1 MTYWILNKIRSYHN
15 QGGRKIYRLFIK
27 EDNIMR
33 KDFLKDESQEAIQ
46 NMAMGSID
54 SRLPLIGVK
63 IKPEGLTG
71 NEWLHALEATIDT
84 KEHRRCIRIRIYANG
99 RGMNVTVP
107 CITDAMYNKF
117 RDLRFQI
124 RNQDYV
130 EIAFDE
136 FNILTSSRR
145 AGEVYV
151 LAYDFKIKG
160 I

>member
-1 MTYWILNKIRSYHN
+1 
-15 QGGRKIYRLFIK
+15 
-27 EDNIMR
+27 MR
-33 KDFLKDESQEAIQ
+33 TDFLKDEPQEAIQ

-84 KEHRRCIRIRIYANG
+84 KKFRRCIRIRIYANG

-136 FNILTSSRR
+136 LHVFTSSHR

-151 LAYDFKIKG
+151 LAHDFKIKG